1 MMEKIH
7 SHISPKPIHSP
18 PTRKLQNWLVAF
30 CPILA
35 PGDRVTCAVLFGSK
49 SPPGKSQGEFLLRS
63 FRNGTNQ
70 LVHPLLH
77 LSRHFVEA
85 PNMEGQSSSW
95 PWEKTPPHECCPF
108 LWLHWRCTD
117 CHIGRP
123 KPCSPPLAC

>member
-7 SHISPKPIHSP
+7 SHISPKPIHSH

-35 PGDRVTCAVLFGSK
+35 PGDRVTCALQ
-49 SPPGKSQGEFLLRS
+49 GKSQGELILRS
-63 FRNGTNQ
+63 STNWFIPYFTC
-70 LVHPLLH
+70 LVILVELLPY
-77 LSRHFVEA
+77 LEA
-85 PNMEGQSSSW
+85 PNMEGKSSSW
-95 PWEKTPPHECCPF
+95 PRGKTPHSCCPF